1 MKAPVLALLLLAL
14 CASNA
19 WAWKCDIKL
28 AGKNTA
34 QRWVGGAGSGA
45 GTAAGACHHRRHAG
59 AVQRRHA
66 HPPRAPDLAATNTRP
81 PLPLPPACRG
91 WLVKPPITGNMR
103 PLECPAGFEEGP
115 KDVLER
121 AVLKWFYDVRWAGRG
136 AWGTA
141 WEAAAK
147 RGCARR
153 EWAAH
158 GACPCAPR
166 SGLQRCAISDT
177 RPAARPVMLQRAQPQ
192 LVAKGDRYGCDHG
205 VKSAVV
211 LGLNGCLQTWP
222 KVRAS

>member
-34 QRWVGGAGSGA
+34 Q
-45 GTAAGACHHRRHAG
+45 
-59 AVQRRHA
+59 
-66 HPPRAPDLAATNTRP
+66 
-81 PLPLPPACRG
+81 RG

-121 AVLKWFYDVRWAGRG
+121 AVLKWFYD
-136 AWGTA
+136 
-141 WEAAAK
+141 
-147 RGCARR
+147 
-153 EWAAH
+153 
-158 GACPCAPR
+158 
-166 SGLQRCAISDT
+166 
-177 RPAARPVMLQRAQPQ
+177 RAQPQ

-222 KVRAS
+222 KSVAKSEPTFMAQGKVRYTCVGAPHKKFLLGIDSEGVCKY